1 MKQMIP
7 LNDLG
12 RQHAAIGR
20 PLLGAIE
27 QVLASGRF
35 IGSSRVLS
43 FEAAF
48 AEYCGTSH
56 CIGVANGTDALEL
69 ALRAVGVARGH
80 RVVTVANAGGYA
92 STAIC
97 AVGAIPVYV
106 DVEPQTLLLDVNRM
120 EDLPDPIAA
129 IVVTHLYGRMADMS
143 AILHWARPRGIPVVE
158 DCAQAH
164 GAKRDGKRA
173 GAHGTIGCF
182 SFYPTKNLGALGD
195 GGAVVTD
202 DTAIASRVRALRQY
216 GWSSKYHADLPGGRN
231 SRLDELQAAV
241 LLSKLP
247 HVDHWNARRR
257 MIAARYRERL
267 NNPRVRPP
275 PDSGEE
281 HVAHLF
287 VVRVEGRTSLCAELS
302 ANAIGHDIHYPVPD
316 HRQPAFDCGGE
327 VVALPVTERAT
338 DEILSLPCFPE
349 MTDDEVDQVVAVC
362 NAWRG

>member
-1 MKQMIP
+1 MIP

-12 RQHAAIGR
+12 RQHATIDHH
-20 PLLGAIE
+20 LLGAIE

-35 IGSSRVLS
+35 IGSARVLS

-48 AEYCGTSH
+48 SEYCGTSH

-92 STAIC
+92 STATC
-97 AVGAIPVYV
+97 AIGAIPVYV
-106 DVEPQTLLLDVNRM
+106 DIESRTLLADARLLK
-120 EDLPDPIAA
+120 DLPDPIAA
-129 IVVTHLYGRMADMS
+129 IVVTHLYGRMADMG
-143 AILHWARPRGIPVVE
+143 AILRWAKPRGIPVVE

-173 GAHGTIGCF
+173 GAHGTVGCF

-195 GGAVVTD
+195 GGAVVTGD
-202 DTAIASRVRALRQY
+202 AAIAARVRALRQY
-216 GWSSKYHADLPGGRN
+216 GWSSKYHADLRGGRN

-241 LLSKLP
+241 LLAKLP
-247 HVDHWNARRR
+247 HVDRWNERRR
-257 MIAARYRERL
+257 AIAARYRKGL
-267 NNPRVRPP
+267 DNPRIHPP
-275 PDSGEE
+275 PDGGGE
-281 HVAHLF
+281 HVTHLL
-287 VVRVEGRTSLCAELS
+287 VVRVEGRASLCADLS
-302 ANAIGHDIHYPVPD
+302 AQAIGHDVHYPVPD
-316 HRQPAFDCGGE
+316 HRQPAFDCGGK
-327 VVALPVTERAT
+327 VVSLPVTERAT

>member
-1 MKQMIP
+1 MIP

-27 QVLASGRF
+27 QTLASGWY
-35 IGSSRVLS
+35 IGGPSVRS

-48 AEYCGTSH
+48 AVYCGTSH

-69 ALRAVGVARGH
+69 ALRATGVARGH

-97 AVGAIPVYV
+97 AIGAIPVYV
-106 DVEPQTLLLDVNRM
+106 DVEPQTLLMDVKHLK
-120 EDLPDPIAA
+120 DLGDPIAA
-129 IVVTHLYGRMADMS
+129 IIVTHLYGRMADVD
-143 AILHWARPRGIPVVE
+143 AILRWARPRGIPVVE

-202 DTAIASRVRALRQY
+202 DAGIATRVRALRQY

-247 HVDHWNARRR
+247 HVDRWNERRR
-257 MIAARYRERL
+257 TIAARYRERL
-267 NNPRVRPP
+267 NNSQIRPP
-275 PDSGEE
+275 PDGGEE
-281 HVAHLF
+281 HVTHLF

-327 VVALPVTERAT
+327 VVALPVTERVT
-338 DEILSLPCFPE
+338 DEVLSLPCFPE